1 MVEHRTR
8 HLDLVF
14 GALADDHR
22 RSMLQRLARGTQ
34 TVGALAEPL
43 PITFAATSKHVMVL
57 ERAGLVKRE
66 RIGREHHIT
75 LVEKPLHDAAD
86 WATKTAV
93 FWKNRLDQLDDYL
106 NTNKEKKK

>member
-8 HLDLVF
+8 SLDLVF

-43 PITFAATSKHVMVL
+43 PISFAAASKHVQVL
-57 ERAGLVKRE
+57 ERAGLVTRE
-66 RIGREHHIT
+66 RIGREQHIT
-75 LVEKPLHDAAD
+75 LVEKPLHDAAA
-86 WATKTAV
+86 WATKTAE
-93 FWKNRLDQLDDYL
+93 FWKSRLDQLDAYL
-106 NTNKEKKK
+106 NNKEHRK